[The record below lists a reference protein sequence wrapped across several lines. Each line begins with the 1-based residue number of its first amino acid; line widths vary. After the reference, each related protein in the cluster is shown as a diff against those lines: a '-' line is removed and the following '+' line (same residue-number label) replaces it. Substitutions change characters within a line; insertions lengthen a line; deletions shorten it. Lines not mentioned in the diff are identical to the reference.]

1 MITIDRLKYTT
12 SYFKILTVILLM
24 FFASMIFGGGSTED
38 VYEEIE
44 SSKGTH
50 ASVEQWL
57 QAQNLIEYKE
67 HFAKAGIYFD
77 VISQGLIAP
86 ARK

>member
-1 MITIDRLKYTT
+1 MVIIDRLKYTT
-12 SYFKILTVILLM
+12 SYFKILTVVLLM
-24 FFASMIFGGGSTED
+24 FLASLIFGGGSTED

-44 SSKGTH
+44 SSKSTH

-67 HFAKAGIYFD
+67 HFAKAGI
-77 VISQGLIAP
+77 
-86 ARK
+86 